1 MIKATRVMPALLL
14 QKRSKTSKPKDHLK
28 ALEKRLRL
36 WEEGNTNELVNES
49 NTMQER
55 LPSTNSQINI
65 EKIPSKFNKLILKSN
80 VNGALRLLTNNM
92 NSGTLPL
99 SNKTNTGSET
109 SRTTTSSPPR
119 YYKAQK
125 DKYTV
130 LFMKTLMK
138 I

>member
-80 VNGALRLLTNNM
+80 VNGALSLLTNNM
-92 NSGTLPL
+92 KHQEAQQAHHHGITRP
-99 SNKTNTGSET
+99 KKINTQ
-109 SRTTTSSPPR
+109 
-119 YYKAQK
+119 YC
-125 DKYTV
+125 
-130 LFMKTLMK
+130 L
-138 I
+138 